1 MYPRLRIFVGL
12 ALTTGLLVPAAL
24 AQKPPAPAPA
34 PPPSSGP
41 SSGPVNPPPPIS
53 QPRQPPEDLVL
64 YLIGRVAM
72 DDGSPVPHDLVVER
86 VCDGRVRQQVH
97 ASPRGDFS
105 MQMGSMADSFL
116 DASGSS
122 QADRSSPYGET
133 GRPSQFGMPGTGSQ
147 MGIPHRELFNCEL
160 RATVSGFR
168 SSVVSLVQFPPT
180 TGSIN
185 VGSILVQRGAK
196 IEGITVSATAYAAP
210 KDAKKAYEKGLEA
223 EKNGKLADARK
234 YFEKAV
240 EIYPRH
246 ANAWF
251 HLGAISQKENQKDA
265 ARSAYTQATT
275 ADSRF
280 LPPYLSLA
288 SMAGEAENWA
298 EVLSLTA
305 QVLDRDPLNYPE
317 AYFYNSF
324 ANYRLKKF
332 EDAEKSGLRAE
343 RLDLRNR
350 FPQLHLLLAEI
361 FAQKNNYATAISEMQ
376 TYLKLAPNAKNADQ
390 VRERL
395 TKFEK
400 LNAAAS
406 TSEKPDPE

>member
-1 MYPRLRIFVGL
+1 MHSRLRIFIGL
-12 ALTTGLLVPAAL
+12 ALTIGLLVPAAL
-24 AQKPPAPAPA
+24 AQKPAPA
-34 PPPSSGP
+34 PPPSNPPSTGP
-41 SSGPVNPPPPIS
+41 SRPVNPAPPIS
-53 QPRQPPEDLVL
+53 QPRQPPEELVL
-64 YLIGRVAM
+64 YLIGQIAT
-72 DDGSPVPHDLVVER
+72 DDGSPVPHDVVVER

-116 DASGSS
+116 DASGDS
-122 QADRSSPYGET
+122 QTDRSSQYGVT
-133 GRPSQFGMPGTGSQ
+133 GRASQYGMPGTVSP
-147 MGIPHRELFNCEL
+147 MGIPRRELFNCEL
-160 RATVSGFR
+160 RVSGFR

-180 TGSIN
+180 SGSIN
-185 VGSILVQRGAK
+185 VGAILVQRGAK
-196 IEGITVSATAYAAP
+196 IEGMTVSATAYAAP
-210 KDAKKAYEKGLEA
+210 KDARKAYEKSLEA
-223 EKNGKLADARK
+223 EKNGKLADARE

-251 HLGAISQKENQKDA
+251 QLGTVLQKENQNDA
-265 ARSAYTQATT
+265 ARTAYTQATT

-288 SMAGEAENWA
+288 SMAGEAENWT
-298 EVLSLTA
+298 EVLSLTGHI
-305 QVLDRDPLNYPE
+305 LDSDPLNYAD
-317 AYFYNSF
+317 AYFYNAV
-324 ANYRLKKF
+324 ANYRLKKI
-332 EDAEKSGLRAE
+332 EDAEKSGLKAE

-376 TYLKLAPNAKNADQ
+376 TYLRLAPNAKNADQ
-390 VRERL
+390 VRERVS
-395 TKFEK
+395 KFEK

-406 TSEKPDPE
+406 TSEKPDPK